1 MSITIV
7 TDGKWT
13 CSDGSSWNISMDHC
27 YIYGAL
33 LFWFEATY
41 LAKSSTRQ
49 SKTGK
54 HPFSCLPWAVHPPEK
69 QKSKTIIK
77 IIGTWHILHICH
89 SWRELLTLKRWYWST
104 ATSALLKS
112 EILPTNWRKEKR
124 WNFCIQVLKL
134 LHWPLEKS
142 CRYCWILNVNVHL
155 DSDNYY
161 TGYYVFPITS
171 ELSFMHLKTHN
182 LEQVYAKSICL
193 VLMQRVI
200 W

>member
-1 MSITIV
+1 
-7 TDGKWT
+7 
-13 CSDGSSWNISMDHC
+13 
-27 YIYGAL
+27 L
-33 LFWFEATY
+33 
-41 LAKSSTRQ
+41 
-49 SKTGK
+49 
-54 HPFSCLPWAVHPPEK
+54 
-69 QKSKTIIK
+69 
-77 IIGTWHILHICH
+77 
-89 SWRELLTLKRWYWST
+89 
-104 ATSALLKS
+104 ALLKS

-142 CRYCWILNVNVHL
+142 CRYYWILNVNVHL

-161 TGYYVFPITS
+161 TEYYVFPITS

-193 VLMQRVI
+193 VLMEKVI

>member
-1 MSITIV
+1 MSAMSCT
-7 TDGKWT
+7 
-13 CSDGSSWNISMDHC
+13 SSWKIEVQNHHKNNWHMT
-27 YIYGAL
+27 YIAYMPL
-33 LFWFEATY
+33 LKRTAN
-41 LAKSSTRQ
+41 LK
-49 SKTGK
+49 
-54 HPFSCLPWAVHPPEK
+54 
-69 QKSKTIIK
+69 
-77 IIGTWHILHICH
+77 
-89 SWRELLTLKRWYWST
+89 KRWYWST

-112 EILPTNWRKEKR
+112 EILPTNWRKEKP